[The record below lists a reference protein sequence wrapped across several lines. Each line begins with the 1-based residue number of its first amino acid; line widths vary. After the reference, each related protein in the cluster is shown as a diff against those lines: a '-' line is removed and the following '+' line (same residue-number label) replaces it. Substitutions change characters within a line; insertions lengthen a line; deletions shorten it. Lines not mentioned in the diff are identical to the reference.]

1 MVCERSCRRACRA
14 TSCECQAADQ
24 ALKTA
29 KMQQRAGVANGVA
42 ASSLAADLLA
52 LRGTGGCARKRASS
66 AKLCVLS
73 SLYWCML
80 YCCMSTF
87 APLQGRRFAET
98 AIDYVA
104 TAQTWS
110 ADGLRKRP
118 EDDHDN
124 EISE

>member
-1 MVCERSCRRACRA
+1 
-14 TSCECQAADQ
+14 
-24 ALKTA
+24 
-29 KMQQRAGVANGVA
+29 MQQRAGVANGTA
-42 ASSLAADLLA
+42 ASALASDLLA
-52 LRGTGGCARKRASS
+52 LRGTGGCARKRTSS
-66 AKLCVLS
+66 AKFWVVS
-73 SLYWCML
+73 SLYCCML

-87 APLQGRRFAET
+87 APWQGRRFAET

-110 ADGLRKRP
+110 AEGLRRSSKRP